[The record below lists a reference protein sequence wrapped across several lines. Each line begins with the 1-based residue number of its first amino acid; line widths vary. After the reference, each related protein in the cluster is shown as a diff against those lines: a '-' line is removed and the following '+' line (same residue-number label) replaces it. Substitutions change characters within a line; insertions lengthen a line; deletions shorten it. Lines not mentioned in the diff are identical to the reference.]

1 MVLGLLVP
9 SHASPWQV
17 DPAGP
22 VKSNVAVPST
32 VVLGVILLK
41 SIE

>member
-1 MVLGLLVP
+1 MVFGLLVTP
-9 SHASPWQV
+9 HASPWQV
-17 DPAGP
+17 DPVGP

-32 VVLGVILLK
+32 VVLGAILLK

>member
-17 DPAGP
+17 DPAGA

-32 VVLGVILLK
+32 VLGVILLK